1 LNLKKVLSKE
11 DKIMTITEFIN
22 EAFREQV
29 ERVKKNSMSI
39 LFGHGFLK
47 KISIKNL
54 KYNLPRGI
62 MINMKGGYL

>member
-1 LNLKKVLSKE
+1 
-11 DKIMTITEFIN
+11 MTITEFIN

>member
-1 LNLKKVLSKE
+1 
-11 DKIMTITEFIN
+11 MTITEFIN

-47 KISIKNL
+47 KN
-54 KYNLPRGI
+54 KYKKLEI
-62 MINMKGGYL
+62 